1 MNCYKCNS
9 TLDLKKDVCSR
20 CGADVRDFKRIVYMS
35 NRYYNEGLVKA
46 QARDLSGACESLKK
60 SLELYKRNTNARNLL
75 GLVYYAMG
83 ESAEGLKQ
91 WIISRNFSEHGNLAD
106 RYINNMQRSM
116 KDLDSE
122 SHGIRKY
129 NQALEYCRNDAKDLA
144 TIQLKKVISVHPN
157 MVKAYELLALLYID
171 DEKYDQAR
179 KTLNKCLEVDRGS
192 ALAIHYLNELDD
204 LTRKGNIK
212 SAGVVGE
219 EDREQLII
227 PVRFRDY
234 GSYLANAL
242 YIMLGLIIGIAIAWF
257 VILPGRIQQET
268 GDAVA
273 QARSYEAEISA
284 MQESFAEKE
293 KAWGNDP
300 SAASSES
307 EKETIKPDE
316 PTENSTEE
324 GEGETEEKPEEDEH
338 AEHFPDRSYY
348 ENWGDNNEAI
358 NECIDAFYDDPPRY
372 ADTIEIFYRIDPKQL
387 GTGNLEHYG
396 DLLKI
401 VTDAGVYL
409 HLTEQTDE
417 YIEKGDRHA
426 AALNYDAAIR
436 VHPSDKNLYLAAA
449 REYEA
454 AGDNDTAANRL
465 WQFYY
470 LFPDAEEAETA
481 KSDYERLKG
490 YELPPMQDEVDLDA
504 LKTDPTPESL
514 REAAEL

>member
-129 NQALEYCRNDAKDLA
+129 NQALEYCHNDAKDLA

-300 SAASSES
+300 SSEPSESKEDQETIRPDESSE
-307 EKETIKPDE
+307 EETE
-316 PTENSTEE
+316 SSTEE
-324 GEGETEEKPEEDEH
+324 AAKE
-338 AEHFPDRSYY
+338 EHFPDRSYY
-348 ENWGDNNEAI
+348 DRWSDNNDGIDTAI
-358 NECIDAFYDDPPRY
+358 AAFFDDPPRY
-372 ADTIEIFYRIDPKQL
+372 SDVILTFYKIDPTQL
-387 GTGNLEHYG
+387 GAGNIEHYD
-396 DLLKI
+396 DLINI
-401 VTDAGVYL
+401 VTDSGVYQ
-409 HLTEQTDE
+409 HLNEQTDDFIKDGE
-417 YIEKGDRHA
+417 HLNA
-426 AALNYDAAIR
+426 AVNYDAAIR
-436 VHPSDKNLYLAAA
+436 VHPSDKDLYLAAA

-454 AGDNDTAANRL
+454 GGDNDTAANRL
-465 WQFYY
+465 WQFCY